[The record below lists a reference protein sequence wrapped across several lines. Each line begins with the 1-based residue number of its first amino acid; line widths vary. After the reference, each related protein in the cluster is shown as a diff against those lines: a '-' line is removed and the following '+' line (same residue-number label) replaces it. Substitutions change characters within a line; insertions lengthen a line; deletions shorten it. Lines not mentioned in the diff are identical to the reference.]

1 MKCDKC
7 GGERF
12 SLVASRISGKD
23 KLIDVYLCM
32 TCQHSKQVII
42 ETNKEES
49 YPVDV
54 PIPDLDNDGD
64 FDYETLDDASNE
76 RDPFDNN
83 DGGWD
88 PSIG

>member
-12 SLVASRISGKD
+12 TLVASRISGKD

-32 TCQHSKQVII
+32 GCQHSKQVII
-42 ETNKEES
+42 ETNKEE
-49 YPVDV
+49 PTPNDV
-54 PIPDLDNDGD
+54 HIPDLDNDGD
-64 FDYETLDDASNE
+64 FESEDWVE
-76 RDPFDNN
+76 RDPFDDN

-88 PSIG
+88 PNIG

>member
-12 SLVASRISGKD
+12 SLIASRISGKD
-23 KLIDVYLCM
+23 KLIDVYLCLS
-32 TCQHSKQVII
+32 CQHSKQVII
-42 ETNKEES
+42 ETNKEDD

-54 PIPDLDNDGD
+54 PIPDYDNDGD
-64 FDYETLDDASNE
+64 FDPFDHTPDE
-76 RDPFDNN
+76 RDPFD
-83 DGGWD
+83 DDDSGWD

>member
-12 SLVASRISGKD
+12 SLIASRISGAD
-23 KLIDVYLCM
+23 KLIDVYLCLA
-32 TCQHSKQVII
+32 CQHSKQVVIQ
-42 ETNKEES
+42 TNKEEIS
-49 YPVDV
+49 VEPQFPVE
-54 PIPDLDNDGD
+54 LDNDGD
-64 FDYETLDDASNE
+64 FDYETLDNAPDE
-76 RDPFDNN
+76 RDPFDDD

>member
-1 MKCDKC
+1 MKCDNC

-23 KLIDVYLCM
+23 KLIDVYLCLA
-32 TCQHSKQVII
+32 CQHSKQVII
-42 ETNKEES
+42 ETNKEEIR
-49 YPVDV
+49 PVDV

-64 FDYETLDDASNE
+64 FDFETLDDASNE
-76 RDPFDNN
+76 RDPYDNN